1 MPKSSLCYFSDEYM
15 LVMGRITI
23 TRGPENTNDGNEWRQ
38 ERNKGVILKKCC
50 TIYWLH
56 KQNKQYINR

>member
-1 MPKSSLCYFSDEYM
+1 MLKSSLCYFSDEYM

-23 TRGPENTNDGNEWRQ
+23 TRGPENTNDGNECRQ

-50 TIYWLH
+50 TIY
-56 KQNKQYINR
+56 